1 VHWHLDGEARYP
13 FGRRSPDPA
22 QWEPIGFPSP
32 WPDRPWVFAVLVA
45 SANGVVAW
53 RRRDAR
59 DDPVLTILGGDRRHP
74 ARVAD
79 KRLMRFL
86 RCFGDVAVGA
96 ETVRTQPELVLSP
109 QQPSDELAPELF
121 AFRAQAGLPRQ
132 PRNIVYSLY
141 GRLPLDH
148 RIFTTPGI
156 EPLVVTTAAGAAELV
171 RRARPASPPPM
182 LVEDLLA
189 PQGLRDAHARLFT
202 ERRVR
207 YLDCEGGQTVLTALR
222 AAGLL
227 DEVFL
232 TVTPFVIDDL
242 AHEDVVRTFDF
253 EAEGARLVAEGR
265 TAADERW
272 LFRRWRF
279 SSR

>member
-1 VHWHLDGEARYP
+1 
-13 FGRRSPDPA
+13 
-22 QWEPIGFPSP
+22 
-32 WPDRPWVFAVLVA
+32 VLVA
-45 SANGVVAW
+45 SANGVIAW
-53 RRRDAR
+53 RRRDAG
-59 DDPVLTILGGDRRHP
+59 DDPVLAILGGDRRHP

-109 QQPSDELAPELF
+109 QQPSDEPAPELF
-121 AFRAQAGLPRQ
+121 AFRARAGLLRQ

-141 GRLPLDH
+141 GRLPLGH

-156 EPLVVTTAAGAAELV
+156 EPLVVTTPAGAAELE
-171 RRARPASPPPM
+171 RRARLAAPPPM
-182 LVEDLLA
+182 VVEDLLA
-189 PQGLRDAHARLFT
+189 PRGLRDAHSRLLA
-202 ERRVR
+202 EHRVR
-207 YLDCEGGQTVLTALR
+207 YLDCEGGQTVLAALR
-222 AAGLL
+222 NAGLL
-227 DEVFL
+227 DEVFV
-232 TVTPFVIDDL
+232 TVTPFVIDVS
-242 AHEDVVRTFDF
+242 AHDDVLTTFDF
-253 EAEGARLVAEGR
+253 EAEGATLIAEGR